1 MLQGATVLGVAVGGW
16 ISDAVAA
23 TDARRRLGVQ
33 GISYLIAAPFLL
45 LFLVRPAFGLVA
57 AGVTAFSFFRGIG
70 QASENP
76 ALCEVVPADYRS
88 TAIGVMNTGATAAG
102 GLGVLLAGYLK
113 TAFGLGT
120 VFAGIAGLFV
130 IAGAAMLLAAWR
142 WAGPDIARAHA
153 TTNR

>member
-1 MLQGATVLGVAVGGW
+1 
-16 ISDAVAA
+16 
-23 TDARRRLGVQ
+23 
-33 GISYLIAAPFLL
+33 
-45 LFLVRPAFGLVA
+45 
-57 AGVTAFSFFRGIG
+57 
-70 QASENP
+70 
-76 ALCEVVPADYRS
+76 LCEVIPADYRS

-113 TAFGLGT
+113 TTFGLGT
-120 VFAGIAGLFV
+120 VFAGIAGLFL